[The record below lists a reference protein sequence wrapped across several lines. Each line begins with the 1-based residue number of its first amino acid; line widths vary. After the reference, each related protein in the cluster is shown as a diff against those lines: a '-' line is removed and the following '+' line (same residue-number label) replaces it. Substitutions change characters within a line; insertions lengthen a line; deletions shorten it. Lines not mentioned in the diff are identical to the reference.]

1 MKITVLGAGAMGSII
16 GALLQA
22 TGEDVT
28 LVARGARAGMLRE
41 QGVRVRGLVDATVPV
56 RIVDEPASLTETD
69 ALVVCVKTYDTEAVL
84 AGLSDLKPKMAL
96 SLQNGV
102 LKDDQLTA
110 AFGAGATVGA
120 TADFSGEIL
129 PDGGALFTRN
139 ECIYVGELSGERSER
154 VESLVAALTK
164 AGIKAVASEQIR
176 TAEWSKFVTWLG
188 LTPVSVLSRLPSHR
202 FTQDPDLAKLLVT
215 LTKEAATIADALGIE
230 LRDGGGLLIP
240 ETLARVS
247 LEEGIANLQAVGRA
261 MEANGVTSHK
271 MSSLQDAERGRRLEV
286 EETVGDAVRRAGELG
301 LPVPVLDACYRVLA
315 GISRNAGP

>member
-22 TGEDVT
+22 TGQDVT
-28 LVARGARAGMLRE
+28 LVARGARAAMLRE
-41 QGVRVRGLVDATVPV
+41 QGVRVSGLVDATVPV
-56 RIVDEPASLTETD
+56 RIVDDPASLTETD
-69 ALVVCVKTYDTEAVL
+69 ALIVCVKTYDTEAAL
-84 AGLSDLKPKMAL
+84 AGLSNLKPAMAL

-102 LKDDQLTA
+102 LKDDQLTDT
-110 AFGAGATVGA
+110 FGAGATVGA

-139 ECIYVGELSGERSER
+139 ECIYVGELSGRRSER

-164 AGIKAVASEQIR
+164 AGIKSLASEQIR

-202 FTQDPDLAKLLVT
+202 FTQDPDLARLLVA
-215 LTKEAATIADALGIE
+215 LTKEAEMIADALDIE
-230 LRDGGGLLIP
+230 LQDGGGLLIP

-247 LEEGIANLQAVGRA
+247 LDEGIANLHAVGRA
-261 MEANGVTSHK
+261 METNGITAHK

-286 EETVGDAVRRAGELG
+286 EETVGDAVRRAAELG
-301 LPVPVLDACYRVLA
+301 LPVPALETCYRVLA
-315 GISRNAGP
+315 GISRNAGA

>member
-22 TGEDVT
+22 TGQDVT
-28 LVARGARAGMLRE
+28 LVARGARAGMLWE
-41 QGVRVRGLVDATVPV
+41 QGVRVSGLVDATVPV
-56 RIVDEPASLTETD
+56 RIVDDPASLTETD
-69 ALVVCVKTYDTEAVL
+69 ALIVCVKTYDTEAAL
-84 AGLSDLKPKMAL
+84 AGLSNLKPGMAL

-102 LKDDQLTA
+102 LKDDQLSD
-110 AFGAGATVGA
+110 AFGAGAMVGA

-139 ECIYVGELSGERSER
+139 ECIYVGELSGRRSER

-164 AGIKAVASEQIR
+164 AGIKSVASEQIR

-202 FTQDPDLAKLLVT
+202 FTQDPDLARLLVT
-215 LTKEAATIADALGIE
+215 LTKEAAMIADALGID
-230 LRDGGGLLIP
+230 LQDGGGLLIP

-261 MEANGVTSHK
+261 MEANGVTAHK

-286 EETVGDAVRRAGELG
+286 EETVGDAVRRAAELG
-301 LPVPVLDACYRVLA
+301 LPVPALETCYRVLA
-315 GISRNAGP
+315 GISRNAGA